1 MQRPRTQTEEADDLM
16 SQTVARLTLGSSLFS
31 VNCYLITTDLGFV
44 LVDTGTRR
52 QRSKLVESLRTHGC
66 GPGSLKLILVTHGDL
81 DHIGSAGYVRNE
93 FRAPIAMH
101 EGDVQM
107 SASGNIFSGRKGANR
122 LVRAVVPLLFRLPE
136 EDRFEPDVLV
146 DEGSDLTE
154 YGLAG
159 AKVLLLR
166 GHSAGSI
173 ALLLADGSLLC
184 GDVLENRKSPKLGS
198 IMDDVPTAEAG
209 VKRLKTMDVG
219 TVYPGHGKPFAF
231 ADLAAP
237 DGAQ

>member
-1 MQRPRTQTEEADDLM
+1 MP
-16 SQTVARLTLGSSLFS
+16 QTVTRLTLGSGLFS
-31 VNCYLITTDLGFV
+31 VNCHLITTDLGFV

-52 QRSKLVESLRTHGC
+52 QRSKLAGRLRAHGC
-66 GPGSLKLILVTHGDL
+66 GPGSLKLILITHGDL
-81 DHIGSAGYVRNE
+81 DHIGSAAHVRKE
-93 FRAPIAMH
+93 FGAPIAMH

-107 SASGNIFSGRKGANR
+107 SATGNIFSGRKAPNR
-122 LVRAVVPLLFRLPE
+122 LMQAVVPPVLRLPE

-146 DEGSDLTE
+146 DEGSDLVE

-159 AKVLLLR
+159 ASVLLLR
-166 GHSAGSI
+166 GHSAGST

-184 GDVLENRKSPKLGS
+184 GDVLENRKAPKLGS
-198 IMDDVPTAEAG
+198 IMDDVPTAAAG

-219 TVYPGHGKPFAF
+219 TVYPGYGKPFVF

>member
-1 MQRPRTQTEEADDLM
+1 
-16 SQTVARLTLGSSLFS
+16 
-31 VNCYLITTDLGFV
+31 V

-52 QRSKLVESLRTHGC
+52 QRSKLAERLRAHGC
-66 GPGSLKLILVTHGDL
+66 GPGSLKLILITHGDP
-81 DHIGSAGYVRNE
+81 DHIGSAAHVRKE
-93 FRAPIAMH
+93 FGAPIAMH

-107 SASGNIFSGRKGANR
+107 SATGNMFSGRKGPNR
-122 LVRAVVPLLFRLPE
+122 LVRAVVSLVFRLPE
-136 EDRFEPDVLV
+136 EDRFEPNVLI

-159 AKVLLLR
+159 AKVLLLG

-184 GDVLENRKSPKLGS
+184 GDVLENRKTPRLGS

-209 VKRLKTMDVG
+209 VRRLQTMDVG
-219 TVYPGHGKPFAF
+219 TIYPGHGKPFAF
-231 ADLAAP
+231 ADLAVP